1 MSVNSNDLKR
11 RFALFDQVA
20 ELPLGERAAWF
31 VALQARE
38 PEHVAAVQG
47 MLDELD
53 QSATHPEQAP
63 SLSGVSARTFE
74 AQVDAA
80 AAPDAAPSV
89 ATGEVVGP
97 WQLERKI
104 GEGGMGAVWLA
115 ARRDGHFEG
124 HAAIKF
130 LRTGLGKTELVER
143 FLRERRLL
151 ARLTHPGIARLL
163 DAGTHQAEPYLVME
177 YIDGMPITDW
187 AGGHAPQLAQRIA
200 LLLKV
205 CRATEYAH
213 GQLIVHRDIKPSN
226 VMVGPSGEP
235 ALLDFGIA
243 KLLDDVDMG
252 AATTL
257 THITGRGFTLGYCAP
272 EQVTGEATGVAADVF
287 SLGVLAFELITG
299 QMPFT
304 GDNRT
309 ALEHAIV
316 HTEAKSIA
324 KALQGP
330 PSSVA
335 DRPTDADRAQGDLDA
350 IVAKALRKNPADR
363 YPTVG
368 AFAADLERWV
378 NNLPVDA
385 RRGNWHYKTRLWLRR
400 NRLVAALASVAFLAV
415 STGLVAALWQA
426 ERASAEAQRATQ
438 VADYLGELIQ
448 SASPDNHGG
457 SWPSVLTLLEQS
469 EKDLGKQFAEDP
481 KTHVLLLKRLADT
494 NDALNRTDV
503 ALAQLQQLHRLLV
516 ATGPADSDA
525 ALDALKQSAQLMR
538 RLNRYPEAVAIDE
551 QLLPVFA
558 RRYGPRSEEYGQLVQ
573 GLSISLANVGRMQE
587 AKTRLLEGAEI
598 MTQLYPNDLAKR
610 IDVANDTA
618 ILLTQQG
625 LWREA
630 LDTLSTVESDLPA
643 LAKMGGQKVRN
654 ALIMRANL
662 EAMRVRMGRYDG
674 TQARLEKVVAEMD
687 ALFGQDSPLA
697 IKFTDRLQTLA
708 CETGRFADCLAINQ
722 ALLERLKTKGGAPA
736 RVLETETNLLS
747 VQVRRGMVAQA
758 AAQVQLERVLAD
770 APNAMPGGGAERAE
784 VYRRVSDAAAGAGL
798 LDLAESAQKL
808 ARADLA
814 AIHNAD
820 PERAAQVQ
828 RSAALT
834 AYLRGDPQ
842 KAVQL
847 LQDRFALYE
856 KSQEGDSPRR
866 ATLWLQRAVYEVEFD
881 AAAAT
886 QSVLQSKAMF
896 ARLGGPPP
904 QWKAVLAYLDLR
916 LNADSTS
923 PAALR
928 AAEDAVDQAFMRP
941 RTAIWRV
948 PYMSSL

>member
-1 MSVNSNDLKR
+1 MSAHPNDLKR
-11 RFALFDQVA
+11 RFALFDEVA
-20 ELPLGERAAWF
+20 DLPPAERAAWF
-31 VALQARE
+31 LALQARA
-38 PEHVAAVQG
+38 PEHVAAVQA

-63 SLSGVSARTFE
+63 SLGGVSARAFE

-89 ATGEVVGP
+89 ATGDTVGP

-104 GEGGMGAVWLA
+104 GEGGMGSVWLA
-115 ARRDGHFEG
+115 ARHDGHFEG

-130 LRTGLGKTELVER
+130 LRTGLGKTELVDR

-177 YIDGMPITDW
+177 YIDGLPITDW
-187 AGGHAPQLAQRIA
+187 AGRNAPQLAQRIA

-226 VMVGPSGEP
+226 VMVGASGEP
-235 ALLDFGIA
+235 FLLDFGIA
-243 KLLDDVDMG
+243 KLMDDVDPG
-252 AATTL
+252 AATAL

-287 SLGVLAFELITG
+287 SLGVLAFELVTG
-299 QMPFT
+299 LMPFA
-304 GDNRT
+304 GDNRA

-324 KALQGP
+324 RALQGP
-330 PSSVA
+330 PSSPA
-335 DRPTDADRAQGDLDA
+335 GRPTDAAHAQGDLDA

-363 YPTVG
+363 YTTVG
-368 AFAADLERWV
+368 AFAADLERWMHS
-378 NNLPVDA
+378 LPVDA

-415 STGLVAALWQA
+415 STGMVAALWQA
-426 ERASAEAQRATQ
+426 ERASAEAKRATK

-469 EKDLGKQFAEDP
+469 EKDLGKQFADDP
-481 KTHVLLLKRLADT
+481 KTHALLLRRLADT

-503 ALAQLQQLHRLLV
+503 ALVQLQQLHGLLV
-516 ATGPADSDA
+516 QTGPADSDA
-525 ALDALKQSAQLMR
+525 ALDAQKHAAQLMR
-538 RLNRYPEAVAIDE
+538 RLNRYPEALAIDE
-551 QLLPVFA
+551 QLLPLFA
-558 RRYGPRSEEYGQLVQ
+558 RRYGARSEEYGQLVQ
-573 GLSISLANVGRMQE
+573 GLSGSLAGVGRMQE
-587 AKTRLLEGAEI
+587 ARARMLEGAEI
-598 MTQLYPNDLAKR
+598 MIHLFPNSLAKR
-610 IDVANDTA
+610 IDLVNDTA

-625 LWREA
+625 LWREG
-630 LDTLSTVESDLPA
+630 LDTLNTIESDLPE
-643 LAKMGGQKVRN
+643 LAKLGGQNVRN

-662 EAMRVRMGRYDG
+662 ESMRIRMGRYEG
-674 TQARLEKVVAEMD
+674 TQARLEKIIAEMD
-687 ALFGQDSPLA
+687 ALLGQDSALA
-697 IKFTDRLQTLA
+697 IKFTDRLQSIA
-708 CETGRFADCLAINQ
+708 CETGRFADCEAINL
-722 ALLERLKTKGGAPA
+722 ALLGRLKAKAGTEA
-736 RVLETETNLLS
+736 RILETELSLLS
-747 VQVRRGMVAQA
+747 IQVRRGMVDQTSVQALLERMLA
-758 AAQVQLERVLAD
+758 AA
-770 APNAMPGGGAERAE
+770 PKAMPGGGTERAE

-808 ARADLA
+808 SRADLA
-814 AIHNAD
+814 RINNAD

-834 AYLRGDPQ
+834 AYMRGQPQ
-842 KAVQL
+842 QAVQL

-856 KSQEGDSPRR
+856 KSLEGDSPRR
-866 ATLWLQRAVYEVEFD
+866 ATLWLQRALYEVEFD
-881 AAAAT
+881 AAAAA
-886 QSVLQSKAMF
+886 QSVVQSKAMF
-896 ARLGGPPP
+896 ARLGGAQP
-904 QWKAVLAYLDLR
+904 QWKAVLAYLDIRLR
-916 LNADSTS
+916 SDGAGS
-923 PAALR
+923 AALR
-928 AAEDAVDQAFMRP
+928 AAEDAVDQAFERQRP
-941 RTAIWRV
+941 AIWRV
-948 PYMSSL
+948 PFMSSL